1 MENTTMRIKTQGTMS
16 KLMDVLEI
24 IKITPSKEIIENAD
38 MLSEA
43 VANLKI
49 KVGEVALDGVRNE

>member
-1 MENTTMRIKTQGTMS
+1 
-16 KLMDVLEI
+16 
-24 IKITPSKEIIENAD
+24 